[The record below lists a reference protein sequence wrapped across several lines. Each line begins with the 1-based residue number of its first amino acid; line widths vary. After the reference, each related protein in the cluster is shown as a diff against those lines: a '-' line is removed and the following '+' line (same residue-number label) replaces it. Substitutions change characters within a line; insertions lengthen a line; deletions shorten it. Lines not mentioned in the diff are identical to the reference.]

1 MTEAKRKAYRLEVCA
16 DSIASVKAAAAGGA
30 DRIELCDN
38 LIIGGTTPS
47 PVFYEQVKRAVNLPV
62 HILVRPRF
70 GDFLYSAE
78 EIDRMAGE
86 IKAFHGLGVE
96 GFVIGALRA
105 DGSLNTA
112 ALRRLI
118 QAGAGARF
126 VLHRAFDMTGD
137 LQHSLKQAIEL
148 GFTGILT
155 SGGEGSALQG
165 AEMLKRLKKIAAG
178 QLEIIAGAGIGSANL
193 KDLLAQ
199 TGAGVYHLSGK
210 KRLVSQMQYRN
221 EKVFMGLP
229 GFSEYES
236 FVTDEAEIRKVAAI
250 LMAAERS
257 ANVNI
262 LAENDCD
269 CNDGG

>member
-1 MTEAKRKAYRLEVCA
+1 MYDQGGGSLTESKRKAYRLEVCV

-47 PVFYEQVKRAVNLPV
+47 PVFYEQVKRAVDLPV

-78 EIDRMAGE
+78 EIERMAGE
-86 IKAFHGLGVE
+86 IAALYHLGAE
-96 GFVIGALRA
+96 CFVIGVLCP

-112 ALRRLI
+112 ALRQLM
-118 QAGAGARF
+118 QAAEGARF
-126 VLHRAFDMTGD
+126 VLHRAFDMTSD

-155 SGGEGSALQG
+155 SGGESSALQG
-165 AEMLKRLKKIAAG
+165 AEMLKCLKKIAAG
-178 QLEIIAGAGIGSANL
+178 QLEIIAGAGIASANL
-193 KDLLAQ
+193 KDLLDQ
-199 TGAGVYHLSGK
+199 SGAGVYHLSGK
-210 KRLVSQMQYRN
+210 KRVVSQMQYRN

-236 FVTDEAEIRKVAAI
+236 FVTEEAEIRKAAAI
-250 LMAAERS
+250 LTVAERS
-257 ANVNI
+257 GQ
-262 LAENDCD
+262 CQPF
-269 CNDGG
+269 G